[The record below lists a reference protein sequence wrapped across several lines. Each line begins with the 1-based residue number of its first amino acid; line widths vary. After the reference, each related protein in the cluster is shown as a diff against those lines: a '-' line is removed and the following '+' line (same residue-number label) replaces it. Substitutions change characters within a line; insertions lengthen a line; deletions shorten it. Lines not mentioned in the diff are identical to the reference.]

1 MQRLG
6 MRQEAHFHEHIH
18 VKGRW
23 DEELICAILDR
34 EWPGPR

>member
-1 MQRLG
+1 

-34 EWPGPR
+34 EWPSPR